1 MTGPPLLF
9 YDLGS
14 PYAYLAVERAERVLG
29 APPELRPVLLGAIF
43 AARGHGSWSATPRRA
58 AGMAEVERRAA
69 AYGLPPLRWPGG
81 WPPNTLAAMRA
92 AVWADREGRGAAF
105 ARAAFRHAF
114 VEGADLADHRLLADI
129 ATAVALDGAALA
141 GAIASRDV
149 KDDLRART
157 EAALD
162 LGVRGVPTLAIGDR
176 LLYGDDRLDEAP
188 GLHRP

>member
-1 MTGPPLLF
+1 MAAPPLLF

-14 PYAYLAVERAERVLG
+14 PYAYLAVARAERVLG
-29 APPELRPVLLGAIF
+29 TPPELRPVLLGAIF
-43 AARGHGSWSATPRRA
+43 AVRGHGSWSATPRRE

-69 AYGLPPLRWPGG
+69 AYGLPPLRWPAD

-92 AVWADREGRGAAF
+92 AVWAEREGRGAPF
-105 ARAAFRHAF
+105 AHAAFRRAF
-114 VEGADLADHRLLADI
+114 AEGADLADPRVLADI
-129 ATAVALDGAALA
+129 ATAVGLDGTALA
-141 GAIASRDV
+141 GAIAARNV

-176 LLYGDDRLDEAP
+176 LLYGDDRLDEAS
-188 GLHRP
+188 GRRPS

>member
-1 MTGPPLLF
+1 MAAPPLLF

-43 AARGHGSWSATPRRA
+43 AARGHGSWSATPRRE

-69 AYGLPPLRWPGG
+69 ASGLPPLRWPAD

-92 AVWADREGRGAAF
+92 AVWAEREGRGAPF
-105 ARAAFRHAF
+105 ARAAFRRAF
-114 VEGADLADHRLLADI
+114 AEGADLADPRVLADI
-129 ATAVALDGAALA
+129 AAAVGLDGTGLA
-141 GAIASRDV
+141 SAIAARDV

-162 LGVRGVPTLAIGDR
+162 LGVRGVPTLAVGDR
-176 LLYGDDRLDEAP
+176 LLYGDDRLEEAS
-188 GLHRP
+188 GLRRR

>member
-43 AARGHGSWSATPRRA
+43 AARGHGSWSATPQRE

-69 AYGLPPLRWPGG
+69 AYGLPPLRWPAD

-92 AVWADREGRGAAF
+92 AVWADREGHGAPF
-105 ARAAFRHAF
+105 ARAAFRRAF
-114 VEGADLADHRLLADI
+114 AEGADLADVGILADI
-129 ATAVALDGAALA
+129 AGAVGLDGAALA
-141 GAIASRDV
+141 GAIASRAV
-149 KDDLRART
+149 KDDLRDRT
-157 EAALD
+157 ASALD

-176 LLYGDDRLDEAP
+176 LLYGDDRLDDAS
-188 GLHRP
+188 GLRRR

>member
-1 MTGPPLLF
+1 MPGPPLLF

-43 AARGHGSWSATPRRA
+43 AVRGHGSWSATLRRK

-69 AYGLPPLRWPGG
+69 AYGLPPLRWPED

-92 AVWADREGRGAAF
+92 AVWADREGRGAPF
-105 ARAAFRHAF
+105 ARAAFRRAF
-114 VEGADLADHRLLADI
+114 ADGADLADPRVLAGI
-129 ATAVALDGAALA
+129 ATAVGLDGAALA
-141 GAIASRDV
+141 GAIAARDV

-176 LLYGDDRLDEAP
+176 LLYGDDRLDDASELRRA
-188 GLHRP
+188 